1 MTSLNATN
9 ARKKFYSIISDV
21 SHSHNPV
28 HVSSKKGSVVMIS
41 EDDWNSIS
49 ETLHLNSIP
58 GMTKSIK
65 KGMAESLS
73 KCSKKLR
80 W

>member
-9 ARKKFYSIISDV
+9 ARKNFYSIISDV
-21 SHSHNPV
+21 SNSHNPV

-58 GMTKSIK
+58 GMTESIK
-65 KGMAESLS
+65 KGMSESLS
-73 KCSKKLR
+73 KCSKKLS